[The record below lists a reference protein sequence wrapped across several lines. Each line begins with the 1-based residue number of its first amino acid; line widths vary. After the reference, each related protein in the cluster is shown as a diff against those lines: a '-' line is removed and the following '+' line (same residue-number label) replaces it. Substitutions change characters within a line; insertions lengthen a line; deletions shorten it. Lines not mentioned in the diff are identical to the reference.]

1 MRSQGQRAGS
11 ASRFEL
17 AFPYCFPQE
26 PAVSIDVTAEVVIS
40 QPRDAVA
47 AWVCDPANDL
57 RWIRAL
63 SHAEKQGDGAFG
75 IGTRVERT
83 AKMMGR
89 PMTYTTEVVAFKP
102 ASHLGMKT
110 VSGPFPMVVDYHFDD
125 AGDGHTRVRVRNRG
139 GKGPLFALFGPL
151 IGRMVNGR
159 VQGDLE
165 QMKRVLESE
174 G

>member
-1 MRSQGQRAGS
+1 M
-11 ASRFEL
+11 
-17 AFPYCFPQE
+17 P
-26 PAVSIDVTAEVVIS
+26 IDVIAEVTIS
-40 QPRDAVA
+40 RPRDAVA
-47 AWVCDPANDL
+47 AWACDPANDL
-57 RWIRAL
+57 QWIRAL
-63 SHAEKQGDGAFG
+63 SRAEKQGDEAFG

-89 PMTYTTEVVAFKP
+89 AMTYTTEVVAFEP
-102 ASHLGMKT
+102 GHHLGMKT
-110 VSGPFPMVVDYHFDD
+110 VRGPFPMVVDYHFDD
-125 AGDGHTRVRVRNRG
+125 AGEGATRVRVRNRG

-165 QMKRVLESE
+165 QMKRVLEAA

>member
-1 MRSQGQRAGS
+1 M
-11 ASRFEL
+11 
-17 AFPYCFPQE
+17 P
-26 PAVSIDVTAEVVIS
+26 IDVTAEVII
-40 QPRDAVA
+40 PRPRETVA

-63 SHAEKQGDGAFG
+63 SRAEKQGDGALG
-75 IGTRVERT
+75 TGTRVERT

-89 PMTYTTEVVAFKP
+89 AMTYTTEVVAFEP
-102 ASHLGMKT
+102 GSHLGMKT

-165 QMKRVLESE
+165 QMKRVLEAAR
-174 G
+174 